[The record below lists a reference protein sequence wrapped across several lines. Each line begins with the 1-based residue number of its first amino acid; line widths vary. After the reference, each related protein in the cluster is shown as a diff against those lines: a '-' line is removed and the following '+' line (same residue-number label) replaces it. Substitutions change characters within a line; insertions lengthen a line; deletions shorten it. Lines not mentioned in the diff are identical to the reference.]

1 MADQDPDRAKL
12 EEIAQKA
19 SRVAHDLNN
28 VVSVILGYANL
39 LVEQVNADSPARR
52 MAEEVQSAA
61 HQAAALTRT
70 MVELRREQKAL
81 EKSRAEG
88 GVAAPAPAPAPA
100 PKTGSTVL
108 IVEDDPGVRRLAESI
123 LTRGGFTVL
132 LAAEGSAALKLAE
145 GHPGSIDLLLA
156 DVVLPGTGGGDIVTR
171 VRTLR
176 PQVRVL
182 FMSGYSQE
190 GNPETGSAFL
200 PKPFSADVL
209 LSRVKSML
217 GEPRS

>member
-1 MADQDPDRAKL
+1 MADGTDPDRQKL

-19 SRVAHDLNN
+19 SRISHDLNN
-28 VVSVILGYANL
+28 LVSVILGYANL

-61 HQAAALTRT
+61 HQAALLTRQ

-88 GVAAPAPAPAPA
+88 APAPQQPVA
-100 PKTGSTVL
+100 KTAGNTVL

-123 LTRGGFTVL
+123 LTRGGFQVL
-132 LAAEGSAALKLAE
+132 LAAESTAALALAE
-145 GHPGSIDLLLA
+145 AHPGSIDLLLA
-156 DVVLPGTGGGDIVTR
+156 DVVLPGSGGGELVNR

-176 PQVRVL
+176 PEVRVL
-182 FMSGYSQE
+182 FMSGYSAE
-190 GNPETGSAFL
+190 GMPETGSAFL

>member
-28 VVSVILGYANL
+28 LVSVILGYANL
-39 LVEQVNADSPARR
+39 LVEQVSADSPARR
-52 MAEEVQSAA
+52 MAEEVQTAA

-88 GVAAPAPAPAPA
+88 AVAAPPVEA
-100 PKTGSTVL
+100 PKRGNTVL

-132 LAAEGSAALKLAE
+132 LAAEGGAAVKLAE

-156 DVVLPGTGGGDIVTR
+156 DVVLPGSGGGDIVNR
-171 VRTLR
+171 VKTLR
-176 PQVRVL
+176 PEVRVL
-182 FMSGYSQE
+182 FMSGYSVE